1 MQEAQNKPFFPIFLN
16 LSEKHVL
23 VVGAGKIAARRI
35 RTLLDFA
42 GKITVTAPQIEEEIL
57 SMAGK
62 GPIQLRKKIFEE
74 SDLEGADMVLA
85 ATNDPDVN
93 KTIGVLCREKG
104 IPVNV
109 SHDKTLCDF
118 YFPGIVQKENVVV
131 GVTASGSDHSQAKRV
146 TEKIREALDEMGD
159 D

>member
-42 GKITVTAPQIEEEIL
+42 GKITVTAPQIEVEIL

-74 SDLEGADMVLA
+74 SDRSPLQRKR
-85 ATNDPDVN
+85 DPGQC
-93 KTIGVLCREKG
+93 K
-104 IPVNV
+104 
-109 SHDKTLCDF
+109 S
-118 YFPGIVQKENVVV
+118 
-131 GVTASGSDHSQAKRV
+131 
-146 TEKIREALDEMGD
+146 
-159 D
+159 

>member
-1 MQEAQNKPFFPIFLN
+1 MQEAQNNPFFPIFLN

-57 SMAGK
+57 AMAGK

-146 TEKIREALDEMGD
+146 TEKIHEALDEMGD